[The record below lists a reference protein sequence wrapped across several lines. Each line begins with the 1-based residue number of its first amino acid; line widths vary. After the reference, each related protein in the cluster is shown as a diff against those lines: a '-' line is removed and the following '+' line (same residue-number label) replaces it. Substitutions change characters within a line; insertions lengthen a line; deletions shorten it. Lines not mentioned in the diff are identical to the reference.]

1 MHRHTKQDIETQY
14 RKIPS
19 PLTDALLSPEIAE
32 KMYAIGK
39 KFGLTIDRTGELS
52 EETGYIIMGL
62 NRPGEFVAALK
73 TCLQVDESMAR
84 EISQE
89 INHQIFH
96 PLREIL
102 KSAHQFDISVETIQ
116 NAGSTI
122 QKSATPPVMATPN
135 PPTLPAQ
142 PPIPKKPEMRIGME
156 PIIDDESRSMN
167 QEARTE
173 PKPAATTPPLT
184 IPKPPT
190 TPTTIP
196 TAPKPGLPTDLKDEV
211 IKILKTPEIK
221 TQPIPPPARTIP
233 SWMTKQ
239 ELGIM
244 NKELGNTNKEL
255 GGQPIDLRSQYK
267 PTMPPSSPK
276 VPPINLRELGIK
288 NKELGGEPP
297 KSRTTTPVP
306 VTPATPTQI
315 MQETVTTSKSQP
327 TSKLELGIR
336 NKELGDNLNKQ
347 PETTKNKTSSSEID
361 PYRESVN

>member
-1 MHRHTKQDIETQY
+1 MPRHTKQDIESQY

-19 PLTDALLSPEIAE
+19 PLKDALLSPEIAE

-102 KSAHQFDISVETIQ
+102 KSAHQFDISAETIQ
-116 NAGSTI
+116 KGGVAVTSVPAVSPALSAI
-122 QKSATPPVMATPN
+122 KKS
-135 PPTLPAQ
+135 
-142 PPIPKKPEMRIGME
+142 EMRIGRE

-167 QEARTE
+167 QESRTE

-196 TAPKPGLPTDLKDEV
+196 TAAKPGLPTDLKDEV

-221 TQPIPPPARTIP
+221 TPPVPPPAGTMP

>member
-1 MHRHTKQDIETQY
+1 MLNTFSQEKIDAQY
-14 RKIPS
+14 KKLPEPLREALYSAENAQKIF
-19 PLTDALLSPEIAE
+19 E
-32 KMYAIGK
+32 IGK
-39 KFGLTIDRTGELS
+39 KNGLNVDKIGLLAEEVGYVILGLTRGNEFANFLKEMLQINEEKAHAIVEEVNLQIFSPIREDLKTAHEFETGETSSPKIDLS
-52 EETGYIIMGL
+52 V
-62 NRPGEFVAALK
+62 RK
-73 TCLQVDESMAR
+73 
-84 EISQE
+84 
-89 INHQIFH
+89 
-96 PLREIL
+96 
-102 KSAHQFDISVETIQ
+102 
-116 NAGSTI
+116 
-122 QKSATPPVMATPN
+122 
-135 PPTLPAQ
+135 
-142 PPIPKKPEMRIGME
+142 
-156 PIIDDESRSMN
+156 
-167 QEARTE
+167 
-173 PKPAATTPPLT
+173 PLT
-184 IPKPPT
+184 SSSTSAIRPAPLVKPT
-190 TPTTIP
+190 TTS
-196 TAPKPGLPTDLKDEV
+196 ALKDEV
-211 IKILKTPEIK
+211 TKILKTPEIK
-221 TQPIPPPARTIP
+221 TPPSPPAGTMP